1 VSLEF
6 AEDIVKAFVILHNF
20 VRVKDV
26 FRFEDTLNIEGSEDL
41 HCNTHN
47 SPREPDA
54 TRDIFVEYFQSAGE
68 FPYQYTKI

>member
-6 AEDIVKAFVILHNF
+6 AEDIVKTFVKLPNF
-20 VRVKDV
+20 VRVTDD

-47 SPREPDA
+47 SPREPNA
-54 TRDIFVEYFQSAGE
+54 IRDIFVDYFHSAGE
-68 FPYQYTKI
+68 FPHQYTKI